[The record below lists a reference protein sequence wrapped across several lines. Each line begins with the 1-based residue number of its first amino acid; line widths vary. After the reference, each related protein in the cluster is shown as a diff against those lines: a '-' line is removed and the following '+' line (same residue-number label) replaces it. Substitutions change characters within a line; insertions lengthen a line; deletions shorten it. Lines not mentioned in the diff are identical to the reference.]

1 MSKLMT
7 LSSTR
12 EEKVFNYLSNYLV
25 CGFWKDKNDFILKFY
40 KEYKETFKKTVG
52 WIILKDVCSES
63 DCI

>member
-12 EEKVFNYLSNYLV
+12 EKKIFNYLSNYLV
-25 CGFWKDKNDFILKFY
+25 WGFWKDKNDFILKFY